1 MASSGGKSG
10 WGSLLSKAV
19 AGVEARL
26 DTILAEGDEAQKGN
40 NPTQQTA
47 TTSAPTPAQKPT
59 PGPSRTNS
67 SNRTN
72 DRLQERLARAMAAK
86 AAAQKTDSAKPP
98 LSSQPSPRQSLDVPS
113 RASTESADDRSSVN
127 PAELSSQR
135 TSQDVPRTSVE
146 KPTAKQDGGATPNGK
161 DDAPSQLLNHVY
173 GHMHSSDAPAVEA
186 NGDTTV
192 APPVVPPTR
201 TSAESEIP
209 TIEVEGTDD
218 TTTDAEEPENPA
230 EQAQLKHQEEIH
242 GYIERIDALEAKLQY
257 LAREAAETARKEALA
272 APAGSV
278 EKKLAEKDQQIA
290 QLMEEGKNLASTEQK
305 HRTIIKKMRTKAAED
320 EKELKSL
327 KVAHEK
333 TAKEVDGLRTRAR
346 RADEL
351 QKANDELRRRLEQSQ
366 KELNGLKPQVS
377 AKDSLV
383 SELSRKLAKATEQAD
398 AMTAKVNDQ
407 ALEQHRKRIAELE
420 ESLAALQVEKNLV
433 ADRAKIQIN
442 EMREK
447 AERAAERTRAL
458 ELEMKAELQTM
469 EGKLEAMR
477 VQAEEVSS
485 GAGGDS
491 QAKLLRQ
498 IETLQTQ
505 YSIASENWQGIEN
518 TLLARIASLEKERDE
533 ALQRESDMRKKA
545 REAALRAKRT
555 EEELDEAK
563 TKIPTFQE
571 DAKAYQSQL
580 DSLKRRAEQAEAS
593 LLQTRTELEKQK
605 QHAWHSEQ
613 AEKAAQQ
620 QQQDRNNH
628 HPDHDRRGG
637 WLDDIPKP
645 PFRHGS
651 TVSRPESPLL
661 LTTPQRT
668 LSSDLLGLDAVLPS
682 KLMRKASAPSSQSG
696 GLERPPYSGS
706 RRPSAQPPV
715 RPSIPSSGSVAGY
728 SHQGQTVFSPT
739 TESMPTP
746 SFSTP
751 HHPLDREDSFEGYA
765 ETASTS
771 PQQVMQDMVSVSTV
785 AAGPSVQLVERM
797 SAAIRRLES
806 EKVAAREELA
816 RISNQRDEARA
827 ELVAMMREVEEGR
840 QARGRVEELERQVA
854 EVNERY
860 ETTLEL
866 LGEKSELVEELR
878 ADVQDVKD
886 MYRDLVERTVR

>member
-1 MASSGGKSG
+1 MSSSGGKSG

-26 DTILAEGDEAQKGN
+26 DTILAEGDEAQKDN
-40 NPTQQTA
+40 KSTQPTA
-47 TTSAPTPAQKPT
+47 TSSAPAPAPAPAQKQ
-59 PGPSRTNS
+59 PSGTS
-67 SNRTN
+67 STGSKNRTN

-86 AAAQKTDSAKPP
+86 AAAQKTDATRSSLSA
-98 LSSQPSPRQSLDVPS
+98 QPSPRQSLDVPS

-127 PAELSSQR
+127 LAEPSSQR
-135 TSQDVPRTSVE
+135 TSQDLPRVSDEQPASEQGKEGAQPNGQADEPSQLNHVFGHMRPEDAPVAEANGSTTPAPLPAPTPARTSVE
-146 KPTAKQDGGATPNGK
+146 SEI
-161 DDAPSQLLNHVY
+161 PSIEVE
-173 GHMHSSDAPAVEA
+173 AAVEA
-186 NGDTTV
+186 D
-192 APPVVPPTR
+192 
-201 TSAESEIP
+201 SK
-209 TIEVEGTDD
+209 
-218 TTTDAEEPENPA
+218 PA
-230 EQAQLKHQEEIH
+230 EPQNAREDVVLQHQEEIH

-257 LAREAAETARKEALA
+257 LAREAGETARKEALA

-305 HRTIIKKMRTKAAED
+305 HRTIIKKLRTQATDD
-320 EKELKSL
+320 EKELKRL
-327 KVAHEK
+327 KDAHEK
-333 TAKEVDGLRTRAR
+333 ATKEVEGFRRRAR

-351 QKANDELRRRLEQSQ
+351 ERVNRDLERRLEQSQ
-366 KELNGLKPQVS
+366 KELSNLKPQLS
-377 AKDSLV
+377 TKDNLV

-407 ALEQHRKRIAELE
+407 ALEQHKKRITELE
-420 ESLAALQVEKNLV
+420 ESVAALQVEKNLV
-433 ADRAKIQIN
+433 SDRAKIQVN
-442 EMREK
+442 EMKEK
-447 AERAAERTRAL
+447 AERATERTRAL
-458 ELEMKAELQTM
+458 ELELRAELQIM
-469 EGKLEAMR
+469 ESKLEAMR

-505 YSIASENWQGIEN
+505 YSIASENWQGIES
-518 TLLARIASLEKERDE
+518 TLLARIANLEKERDE

-555 EEELDEAK
+555 EEELEEAR

-571 DAKAYQSQL
+571 DVKSYESQL
-580 DSLKRRAEQAEAS
+580 DSLKRRAEQAETA
-593 LLQTRTELEKQK
+593 LFQARAELEKQK
-605 QHAWHSEQ
+605 LALQQEQ
-613 AEKAAQQ
+613 AEKAQQ
-620 QQQDRNNH
+620 ERHNSDS
-628 HPDHDRRGG
+628 HDRRGG
-637 WLDDIPKP
+637 WLDDIPAA
-645 PFRHGS
+645 PFTRHGS
-651 TVSRPESPLL
+651 SSRPESPLL

-668 LSSDLLGLDAVLPS
+668 FSSDLLGLDILPN
-682 KLMRKASAPSSQSG
+682 KLRKVSAPSSQSG
-696 GLERPPYSGS
+696 MPSLERPYSGS
-706 RRPSAQPPV
+706 RRPSAQPPI
-715 RPSIPSSGSVAGY
+715 RPSIPGSMT
-728 SHQGQTVFSPT
+728 GQSVFSPT
-739 TESMPTP
+739 SESMPP
-746 SFSTP
+746 P
-751 HHPLDREDSFEGYA
+751 PPLYREDSFEGV
-765 ETASTS
+765 ETSSNS

-827 ELVAMMREVEEGR
+827 ELVAMMREVEEGK
-840 QARGRVEELERQVA
+840 QARKKVEELERQVA

-866 LGEKSELVEELR
+866 LGEKSELVEELK